1 MEFLIGISPREYQQ
15 KIFEKCI
22 DKNCLVVLPTGL
34 GKTLIALML
43 AVERMKKFPGEKIVF
58 LAPTKPLVE
67 QHLKFFKEHLSELF
81 AEMDLFTGEINS
93 KERKKLWQNSDII
106 FSTPQCI
113 ANDLK
118 KNLYDLK
125 EVCLL
130 VEDEAHRCIKNYD
143 YNFVAQSYVKQSN
156 HPRIIGLTAS
166 PGSDH
171 SKIKE
176 ICKNLSIEEIELKTR
191 DSEDVKEYLQELKF
205 EKKVIDFPEEF
216 DSMRIILKKLFDSY
230 VEELKNRHVLFGP
243 SSKTGLIELQK
254 RLMAHISRGEK
265 DFNSLLAVGACSQ
278 AIKLQHALELLE
290 TQTLSSFNEY
300 LKDLFKQAS
309 EKKSKGVVK
318 LVSKPEFN
326 WVYIRSNELLSKG
339 VEHPKI
345 GELINIVKE
354 EKSKNEKVKIIVFMQ
369 FRNTASII
377 SKKLNEI
384 QGIKSKVFVGQA
396 KKTNQAGDTGLSQK
410 EQKKIIEEFSSGE
423 INILCATS
431 IGEEGLDIPEVN
443 AVIFYESVPSAI
455 RKIQRSG
462 RTARLIS
469 GKLIMLIAKGT
480 RDETFYYIANAREKK
495 MHKTI
500 QEIKEEISND
510 FSKTKIDSLS
520 DGREGITERNKEQNK
535 TEKQETL

>member
-43 AVERMKKFPGEKIVF
+43 AVERMKKFPGEKVVF

-81 AEMDLFTGEINS
+81 AEMDLFTGEVNS

-143 YNFVAQSYVKQSN
+143 YNFVAHSYILQST

-176 ICKNLSIEEIELKTR
+176 ICRNLSIEEIELKTR
-191 DSEDVKEYLQELKF
+191 DSEDVREYLQELKF
-205 EKKVIDFPEEF
+205 EKKVIDFPDEF
-216 DSMRIILKKLFDSY
+216 DSMRIILRKLFDSY
-230 VEELKNRHVLFGP
+230 IEELKNRHVLFGP

-254 RLMAHISRGEK
+254 RLMTHISRGER

-326 WVYIRSNELLSKG
+326 SVYIRSNELLSKG
-339 VEHPKI
+339 IEHPKI
-345 GELINIVKE
+345 EELVNIVKE
-354 EKSKNEKVKIIVFMQ
+354 EKSKNEKVKIIIFMQ

-396 KKTNQAGDTGLSQK
+396 KKTNRAGDTGLSQK

-500 QEIKEEISND
+500 QEIKEEISNG
-510 FSKTKIDSLS
+510 KLNVK
-520 DGREGITERNKEQNK
+520 TER
-535 TEKQETL
+535 QETL

>member
-81 AEMDLFTGEINS
+81 AEMDLFTGEKNS

-309 EKKSKGVVK
+309 EKKSKGVMK

-500 QEIKEEISND
+500 QDIKEEISND
-510 FSKTKIDSLS
+510 FAKAKNNSLS
-520 DGREGITERNKEQNK
+520 GGREGITEQNK
-535 TEKQETL
+535 RIKSEKQETL